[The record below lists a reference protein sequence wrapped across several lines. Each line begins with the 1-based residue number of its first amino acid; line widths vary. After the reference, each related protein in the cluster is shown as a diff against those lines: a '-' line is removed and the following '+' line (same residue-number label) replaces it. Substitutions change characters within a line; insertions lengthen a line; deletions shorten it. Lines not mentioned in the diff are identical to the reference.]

1 MSNLNTLKS
10 KLFELMKRNKDGS
23 FSTQSNRKRIV
34 LKIAKDLNNL
44 GFKFSDPKSLK
55 PKHIF
60 ALLEQWGNEDIATS
74 TIKNRMSHIRWW
86 AEKVNK
92 SSIVMREN
100 SAYGIEKRIYITNI
114 SKGKLLDSQKLE
126 LVTCD
131 FVKASLVM
139 QKEFGL
145 RREEAIKFNHS
156 VAVKGDNIVLK
167 GTWCKGGKSRTIPIE
182 TDSQRNILDKVRSL
196 AGTGSLI
203 PSYKSYYQQLKSYE
217 YQTSL
222 VSLNKMHGLRHE
234 FAQNQY
240 RRITGWECPIKG
252 GIKYNEMTDV
262 QKKIDRGARQ
272 ELSRLLGHERPQIT
286 SVYIGS

>member
-10 KLFELMKRNKDGS
+10 KLFELTKRNKDGS
-23 FSTQSNRKRIV
+23 FSTQSNRKRI
-34 LKIAKDLNNL
+34 LLQMAKDLNNL

-60 ALLEQWGNEDIATS
+60 ALLEQWKGDEIATS

-92 SSIVMREN
+92 ASIVMREN
-100 SAYGIEKRIYITNI
+100 SAYGIEKRIYITNV
-114 SKGKLLDSQKLE
+114 SKGKLLDAEKLQ
-126 LVTCD
+126 LITCE
-131 FVKASLVM
+131 FVKLSLSM

-156 VAVKGDNIVLK
+156 VAIKGNNIVLK
-167 GTWCKGGKSRTIPIE
+167 GTWCKGGKQRTIPIE
-182 TDSQRNILDKVRSL
+182 TKGQRELLDKVRSL
-196 AGTGSLI
+196 TGTGSLI
-203 PSYKSYYQQLKSYE
+203 PSYKTYYQQLKSYE

-222 VSLNKMHGLRHE
+222 ASLNKMHGLRHE

-240 RRITGWECPIKG
+240 RRITGWECPNKG
-252 GIKYNEMTDV
+252 GIKYNEMTDI
-262 QKKIDRGARQ
+262 QKKIDRTARQ